1 MAEVVC
7 KWVKRVRGNM
17 NPHLKSLLNNGYMI
31 SIRTQRLFMKSHTEA
46 HNRSIKANVRGD
58 CSALIHLASSLYV
71 CVQHNADYVN
81 WLICENNQSQG
92 GTHRRGGT
100 TELVYVTLDF
110 SRRKSDMWDVFFLQW
125 LSVCPHICCVGG
137 SRAGL
142 TVSPAGSSRPART
155 ITQTWFTARCAGKG
169 QEALIHLRN
178 NYLLK
183 ADYVQTS
190 SFSFSG
196 TELWT
201 RHRVCSNRCTHVFT
215 VLVYLFFLFPYMS
228 EICKM
233 YCTRIAVK
241 TNIMIQTATKHVL
254 QLYLKRKDPTKSH
267 KGDAHLGI
275 KA

>member
-1 MAEVVC
+1 MPVCSTMQTMSTGSSVRITNHKAEPIV
-7 KWVKRVRGNM
+7 GEE
-17 NPHLKSLLNNGYMI
+17 
-31 SIRTQRLFMKSHTEA
+31 QRSSSMWLST
-46 HNRSIKANVRGD
+46 
-58 CSALIHLASSLYV
+58 SAEES
-71 CVQHNADYVN
+71 QT
-81 WLICENNQSQG
+81 CEM
-92 GTHRRGGT
+92 
-100 TELVYVTLDF
+100 F
-110 SRRKSDMWDVFFLQW
+110 FFLQW
-125 LSVCPHICCVGG
+125 LSVCPHICWVGG

-215 VLVYLFFLFPYMS
+215 VLVYLFFFFFLFPYMS

>member
-58 CSALIHLASSLYV
+58 CSALIHLASSLYA

-110 SRRKSDMWDVFFLQW
+110 SRRKSDMWDVFFFYN
-125 LSVCPHICCVGG
+125 G
-137 SRAGL
+137 
-142 TVSPAGSSRPART
+142 
-155 ITQTWFTARCAGKG
+155 
-169 QEALIHLRN
+169 
-178 NYLLK
+178 
-183 ADYVQTS
+183 
-190 SFSFSG
+190 
-196 TELWT
+196 
-201 RHRVCSNRCTHVFT
+201 
-215 VLVYLFFLFPYMS
+215 YLF
-228 EICKM
+228 
-233 YCTRIAVK
+233 
-241 TNIMIQTATKHVL
+241 VL
-254 QLYLKRKDPTKSH
+254 TFVELE
-267 KGDAHLGI
+267 AHALDWLCHLQG
-275 KA
+275 AAGRLAR

>member
-58 CSALIHLASSLYV
+58 CSALIHLASSLYA

-110 SRRKSDMWDVFFLQW
+110 SRRKSDMWDVFFFTMVIC
-125 LSVCPHICCVGG
+125 LSSHLLSWRLTRWIDCVTC
-137 SRAGL
+137 REQ
-142 TVSPAGSSRPART
+142 PAGS
-155 ITQTWFTARCAGKG
+155 
-169 QEALIHLRN
+169 HDN
-178 NYLLK
+178 
-183 ADYVQTS
+183 ADVIYST
-190 SFSFSG
+190 
-196 TELWT
+196 
-201 RHRVCSNRCTHVFT
+201 VCR
-215 VLVYLFFLFPYMS
+215 
-228 EICKM
+228 
-233 YCTRIAVK
+233 
-241 TNIMIQTATKHVL
+241 
-254 QLYLKRKDPTKSH
+254 
-267 KGDAHLGI
+267 
-275 KA
+275 